1 MKKYFALFLAL
12 TLLLTLG
19 SLNLAVKAEAETE
32 APVEEATAEETPA
45 EETKEETVTED
56 FVEWNPT
63 TDGEPDE
70 NQVYDTFLNSEP
82 TSLDPARASDNYA
95 LSIMANIYE
104 PLVLIH
110 GDKDGNPVFTGG
122 AATWDVSEDGLV
134 YTFHLRDN
142 QWWDGQPVTA
152 QDYEYAL
159 KRAIDPA
166 TGAPYVY
173 LLSDI
178 LNAIQEE
185 EAPAEEIAEEEK
197 SEEDEA
203 ATEAEN
209 EEETP
214 AAETEE
220 TMTENVAPA
229 FDMDKVGVKALDDKT
244 LEITLGAPSA
254 TFLQVMAQPVSCA
267 VRKDWIEKEGEAY
280 GSDPDKIMGNGPFKV
295 NEWQHNTKIVLEK
308 ADTYWNAANV
318 LYQKVNLPI
327 LQDENTLMTAFM
339 NKEIFSVGTTKPEW
353 KEKFAEKEDVINVNK
368 DDIATFFMMFNTK
381 DELFK
386 NVKVRRAFSAALDR
400 EDFNET
406 IWFGNNKA
414 ATGWV
419 PLTIYVGDNNYREAA
434 GNFID
439 KLQQEVPD
447 PKALLAE
454 GLSELGMDDKID
466 NLEVSI
472 ILGSTDTWFRTFG
485 EYLQSIFKEVLNVD
499 LKIEQLDWTVFSDR
513 VDKSDYQIGYMAWG
527 SELVEPNAML
537 LIHADG
543 SPQVGT
549 YWDNEEYNKTVKA
562 AASEVDP
569 AKRLEL
575 YIKAESILMDE
586 APVAP
591 VVHSMINSYRYD
603 FIKNVDDCVWSNI
616 GYRIGYLSGNK

>member
-32 APVEEATAEETPA
+32 APVEEAAAEETPA

-185 EAPAEEIAEEEK
+185 EAPAEEIAEEE
-197 SEEDEA
+197 EDEA

-220 TMTENVAPA
+220 SKTENVAPA

>member
-32 APVEEATAEETPA
+32 APVEEAAAEETPA
-45 EETKEETVTED
+45 EETKEEMVTED

-63 TDGEPDE
+63 ADGEPDE

-185 EAPAEEIAEEEK
+185 EAPAEEIAEEE
-197 SEEDEA
+197 DEA

-220 TMTENVAPA
+220 SKTENVAPA

>member
-32 APVEEATAEETPA
+32 APVEEAAAEETPA

-220 TMTENVAPA
+220 SKTENVAPA

>member
-32 APVEEATAEETPA
+32 APVEEAAAEETPA

-95 LSIMANIYE
+95 LSIMANIYA

-185 EAPAEEIAEEEK
+185 EAPAEEIAEED
-197 SEEDEA
+197 DEA

-220 TMTENVAPA
+220 SKTENVAPA

>member
-32 APVEEATAEETPA
+32 APVEEAAAEETPA

-185 EAPAEEIAEEEK
+185 EAPAEEIAEED
-197 SEEDEA
+197 DEA

-220 TMTENVAPA
+220 SKTENVAPA

-485 EYLQSIFKEVLNVD
+485 EYLQSIFKEVLDVD

-569 AKRLEL
+569 EKRLEL

>member
-32 APVEEATAEETPA
+32 APVEEAAAEETPA

-185 EAPAEEIAEEEK
+185 EAPAEEIAEEE
-197 SEEDEA
+197 EDEA

-220 TMTENVAPA
+220 SKTENVAPA

-419 PLTIYVGDNNYREAA
+419 PLTIYVGDKNYREAA

>member
-32 APVEEATAEETPA
+32 APVEEAAEETPA

-185 EAPAEEIAEEEK
+185 EAPAEEIAEEE
-197 SEEDEA
+197 DEA

-220 TMTENVAPA
+220 SKTENVAPA

-419 PLTIYVGDNNYREAA
+419 PLTIYVGDKNYREAA

>member
-32 APVEEATAEETPA
+32 APVEEAAAEETPA
-45 EETKEETVTED
+45 EETKEEMVTED

-63 TDGEPDE
+63 ADGEPDE
-70 NQVYDTFLNSEP
+70 NQVYDTFLSSEP

>member
-32 APVEEATAEETPA
+32 APVEEAAAEETPA

-185 EAPAEEIAEEEK
+185 EAPAEEIAEEE
-197 SEEDEA
+197 DEA

-220 TMTENVAPA
+220 SKTENVAPA

-549 YWDNEEYNKTVKA
+549 YWDNEEYNKTVKD

-569 AKRLEL
+569 EKRLEL

>member
-32 APVEEATAEETPA
+32 APVEEAAAEKTPA
-45 EETKEETVTED
+45 EETKEEMVTED

-63 TDGEPDE
+63 ADGEPDE

-95 LSIMANIYE
+95 LSIMMNIYE

-110 GDKDGNPVFTGG
+110 GDENANPIFTGG
-122 AATWDVSEDGLV
+122 AATWDVSEDGMV

-178 LNAIQEE
+178 LNAVQEE
-185 EAPAEEIAEEEK
+185 EAPAEEEAEEEK
-197 SEEDEA
+197 TEE
-203 ATEAEN
+203 ATEAE
-209 EEETP
+209 
-214 AAETEE
+214 AEKKED
-220 TMTENVAPA
+220 APA

-327 LQDENTLMTAFM
+327 LKDENTLMTAFM

-447 PKALLAE
+447 PRALLAE

-485 EYLQSIFKEVLNVD
+485 EYLQSVFKEVLDVD

>member
-32 APVEEATAEETPA
+32 APVEEAAAEETPA

-185 EAPAEEIAEEEK
+185 EAPAEEIAEEE
-197 SEEDEA
+197 DEA

-220 TMTENVAPA
+220 SKTENVAPA

-368 DDIATFFMMFNTK
+368 DDISTFFMMFNTK

>member
-32 APVEEATAEETPA
+32 APVEEAAAEETPA

-185 EAPAEEIAEEEK
+185 EAPAEEIAEEE
-197 SEEDEA
+197 DEA

-220 TMTENVAPA
+220 SKTENVAPA

-308 ADTYWNAANV
+308 ADTYWNTANV

>member
-32 APVEEATAEETPA
+32 APVEEAAAEETPA

-185 EAPAEEIAEEEK
+185 EAPAEEIAEEE
-197 SEEDEA
+197 DEA
-203 ATEAEN
+203 ATESEN

-220 TMTENVAPA
+220 SKTENVAPA

>member
-1 MKKYFALFLAL
+1 MKKFFALFLAL
-12 TLLLTLG
+12 ALLLTLG
-19 SLNLAVKAEAETE
+19 SLNLAVRAEAET
-32 APVEEATAEETPA
+32 TAPA
-45 EETKEETVTED
+45 EETKPDETKAEAATKD

-63 TDGEPDE
+63 TDGEPDAD
-70 NQVYDTFLNSEP
+70 QVFDTYLSSEP

-95 LSIMANIYE
+95 LSIMMNIYE

-110 GDKDGNPVFTGG
+110 GDEDGNPVFTGG

-142 QWWDGQPVTA
+142 KWWDGQPVTA

-185 EAPAEEIAEEEK
+185 EAPAEEKAEEEK
-197 SEEDEA
+197 TEA
-203 ATEAEN
+203 ATEAEA
-209 EEETP
+209 EKKEETP
-214 AAETEE
+214 AETEE
-220 TMTENVAPA
+220 AKDEKAAPA
-229 FDMDKVGVKALDDKT
+229 FDMEKVGVKALDDKT

-295 NEWQHNTKIVLEK
+295 TDWQHNTKIVLEK
-308 ADTYWNAANV
+308 VDTYWNAANV

-327 LQDENTLMTAFM
+327 MQDENTLMTAFL
-339 NKEIFSVGTTKPEW
+339 NQEIFGVGTTKPEW
-353 KEKFAEKEDVINVNK
+353 KEKFAAKDDVVNVNK
-368 DDIATFFMMFNTK
+368 DDIATYFMMFNTK

-406 IWFGNNKA
+406 IWFGNHKPA
-414 ATGWV
+414 MGWV
-419 PLTIYVGDNNYREAA
+419 PLTIFVADKNYREAA

-454 GLSELGMDDKID
+454 GLKELGMEDKID

-485 EYLQSIFKEVLNVD
+485 EYLQSVFKEVLNVD

-527 SELVEPNAML
+527 SELLEPNAML

-549 YWDNEEYNKTVKA
+549 YWNNDEYNKAVKA
-562 AASEVDP
+562 AAREVDP
-569 AKRLEL
+569 EKRLEL

-591 VVHSMINSYRYD
+591 VVHNRVNSYRYN
-603 FIKNVDDCVWSNI
+603 FIKNADDCVWSNI
-616 GYRIGYLSGNK
+616 GYRIGYLSGRK

>member
-32 APVEEATAEETPA
+32 APVEEAAAEETPA

-185 EAPAEEIAEEEK
+185 EAPAEEIAEED
-197 SEEDEA
+197 DEA

-220 TMTENVAPA
+220 SKTENVAPA

-254 TFLQVMAQPVSCA
+254 TFLQVMAQPVACA

-434 GNFID
+434 GNSID

>member
-32 APVEEATAEETPA
+32 APVEEAAAEETPA

-185 EAPAEEIAEEEK
+185 EAPAEEIAEEE
-197 SEEDEA
+197 DEA

-220 TMTENVAPA
+220 SKTENVAPA

>member
-32 APVEEATAEETPA
+32 VPVEEAAAEETPA

-185 EAPAEEIAEEEK
+185 EAPAEEIAEED
-197 SEEDEA
+197 DEA

-220 TMTENVAPA
+220 SKTENVAPA

>member
-32 APVEEATAEETPA
+32 APVEEAAAEETPA
-45 EETKEETVTED
+45 EETKEEMVTED

-63 TDGEPDE
+63 ADGEPDE
-70 NQVYDTFLNSEP
+70 NQVYDTFLSSEP

-254 TFLQVMAQPVSCA
+254 TFLQVMAQPVACA

>member
-32 APVEEATAEETPA
+32 APVEEAAAEETPA

-185 EAPAEEIAEEEK
+185 EAPAEEIAEED
-197 SEEDEA
+197 DEA

-220 TMTENVAPA
+220 SKTENVAPA

-386 NVKVRRAFSAALDR
+386 NVKVRLAFSAALDR

>member
-32 APVEEATAEETPA
+32 APVEEAAAEEAPA
-45 EETKEETVTED
+45 EETKEEMVTED

-63 TDGEPDE
+63 ADGEPDE

-185 EAPAEEIAEEEK
+185 EAPAEEIAEEE
-197 SEEDEA
+197 DEA

-220 TMTENVAPA
+220 SKTENVAPA

>member
-32 APVEEATAEETPA
+32 APVEEAAAEETPA

-95 LSIMANIYE
+95 LGIMANIYE

-185 EAPAEEIAEEEK
+185 EAPAEEIAEED
-197 SEEDEA
+197 DEA

-220 TMTENVAPA
+220 SKTENVAPA

>member
-32 APVEEATAEETPA
+32 APVEEAAAEETPA

-185 EAPAEEIAEEEK
+185 EAPAEEIAEED
-197 SEEDEA
+197 DEA

-220 TMTENVAPA
+220 SKTENVAPA

-339 NKEIFSVGTTKPEW
+339 NKEIFSVGTTKLEW

-543 SPQVGT
+543 SPQVGI

>member
-32 APVEEATAEETPA
+32 APVEEAAAEETPA

-185 EAPAEEIAEEEK
+185 EAPAEEIAEEE
-197 SEEDEA
+197 DEA
-203 ATEAEN
+203 ATESEN

-220 TMTENVAPA
+220 SKTENVAPA

-575 YIKAESILMDE
+575 YIKAENILMDE

>member
-32 APVEEATAEETPA
+32 APVEEAAAEETPA

-185 EAPAEEIAEEEK
+185 EAPAEEIAEEDK
-197 SEEDEA
+197 A

-220 TMTENVAPA
+220 SKTENVAPA

-439 KLQQEVPD
+439 KLQQEVSD

>member
-32 APVEEATAEETPA
+32 APVEEAAAEKTPA
-45 EETKEETVTED
+45 EETKEEMVTED

-63 TDGEPDE
+63 ADGEPDE

-95 LSIMANIYE
+95 LSIMMNIYE

-110 GDKDGNPVFTGG
+110 GDENANPIFTGG
-122 AATWDVSEDGLV
+122 AATWDVSEDGMV

-178 LNAIQEE
+178 LNAVQEE
-185 EAPAEEIAEEEK
+185 EAPAEEEAEEEK
-197 SEEDEA
+197 TEE
-203 ATEAEN
+203 ATEAE
-209 EEETP
+209 
-214 AAETEE
+214 AEKKED
-220 TMTENVAPA
+220 APA

-308 ADTYWNAANV
+308 ADTYWNASNV
-318 LYQKVNLPI
+318 LYKKVNLPI

-447 PKALLAE
+447 PRALLAE

-485 EYLQSIFKEVLNVD
+485 EYLQSVFKEVLDVD

>member
-1 MKKYFALFLAL
+1 M
-12 TLLLTLG
+12 
-19 SLNLAVKAEAETE
+19 
-32 APVEEATAEETPA
+32 
-45 EETKEETVTED
+45 
-56 FVEWNPT
+56 
-63 TDGEPDE
+63 
-70 NQVYDTFLNSEP
+70 
-82 TSLDPARASDNYA
+82 
-95 LSIMANIYE
+95 MNIYE

-110 GDKDGNPVFTGG
+110 GDENGNPVFTGG

-142 QWWDGQPVTA
+142 KWWDGQPVTA

-185 EAPAEEIAEEEK
+185 EAEEEK
-197 SEEDEA
+197 TEA
-203 ATEAEN
+203 ATEAEA
-209 EEETP
+209 EKKEETP
-214 AAETEE
+214 AETEE
-220 TMTENVAPA
+220 AKDEKAAPA
-229 FDMDKVGVKALDDKT
+229 FDMEKVGVKALDDKT

-295 NEWQHNTKIVLEK
+295 TDWQHNTKIVLEK
-308 ADTYWNAANV
+308 VDTYWNAANV

-327 LQDENTLMTAFM
+327 MQDENTLMTAFL
-339 NKEIFSVGTTKPEW
+339 NQEIFGVGTTKPEW
-353 KEKFAEKEDVINVNK
+353 KEKFAAKDDVVNVNK
-368 DDIATFFMMFNTK
+368 DDIATYFMMFNTK

-406 IWFGNNKA
+406 IWFGNHKPA
-414 ATGWV
+414 MGWV
-419 PLTIYVGDNNYREAA
+419 PLTIFVGDKNYREAA

-454 GLSELGMDDKID
+454 GLKELGMEDKID

-485 EYLQSIFKEVLNVD
+485 EYLQSVFKEVLNVD

-527 SELVEPNAML
+527 SELLEPNAML

-549 YWDNEEYNKTVKA
+549 YWNNDEYNKAVKA
-562 AASEVDP
+562 AAREVDP
-569 AKRLEL
+569 DKRLEL

-591 VVHSMINSYRYD
+591 VVHNRVNSYRYN
-603 FIKNVDDCVWSNI
+603 FIKNADDCVWSNI
-616 GYRIGYLSGNK
+616 GYRIGYLSGRK

>member
-32 APVEEATAEETPA
+32 APVEEAAAEETPA

-185 EAPAEEIAEEEK
+185 EAPAEEIAEEE
-197 SEEDEA
+197 DEA

-220 TMTENVAPA
+220 SKTENVAPA

-419 PLTIYVGDNNYREAA
+419 PLTIYVGDKNYREAA

>member
-32 APVEEATAEETPA
+32 APVEEAAAEETPA

-185 EAPAEEIAEEEK
+185 EAPAEEIAEED
-197 SEEDEA
+197 DEA

-220 TMTENVAPA
+220 SKTENVAPA

>member
-19 SLNLAVKAEAETE
+19 ALNLAVKAEAETE
-32 APVEEATAEETPA
+32 APVEEAAAEETPA

-185 EAPAEEIAEEEK
+185 EAPAEEIAEEE
-197 SEEDEA
+197 DEA
-203 ATEAEN
+203 ATESEN

-220 TMTENVAPA
+220 SKTENVAPA

-616 GYRIGYLSGNK
+616 GYRIGYLSGKK

>member
-32 APVEEATAEETPA
+32 APVEEAAAEETPA
-45 EETKEETVTED
+45 EETKEEMVTED

-63 TDGEPDE
+63 ADGEPDE

-203 ATEAEN
+203 ATEAEK

-254 TFLQVMAQPVSCA
+254 TFLQVMAQPVACA

>member
-32 APVEEATAEETPA
+32 APVEEAAAEETPA

-185 EAPAEEIAEEEK
+185 EAPAEEIAEED
-197 SEEDEA
+197 DEA

-220 TMTENVAPA
+220 SKTENVAPA

-603 FIKNVDDCVWSNI
+603 FIKNEDDCVWSNI

>member
-32 APVEEATAEETPA
+32 APVEEAAAEETPA

-229 FDMDKVGVKALDDKT
+229 YDMDKVGVKALDDKT

-419 PLTIYVGDNNYREAA
+419 PLTIYVGDKNYREAA

>member
-32 APVEEATAEETPA
+32 APVEEAAAEETPA
-45 EETKEETVTED
+45 EETKEEMVTED

-63 TDGEPDE
+63 ADGEPDE

-185 EAPAEEIAEEEK
+185 EAPAEEIAEEE
-197 SEEDEA
+197 DEA

-220 TMTENVAPA
+220 SKTENVAPA

-439 KLQQEVPD
+439 MLQQEVPD

>member
-32 APVEEATAEETPA
+32 APAEEAAAEETPA

-63 TDGEPDE
+63 PDGEPDE

-95 LSIMANIYE
+95 LGIMANIYE

-142 QWWDGQPVTA
+142 QWWDGQSVTA

-203 ATEAEN
+203 ATEAEK

-254 TFLQVMAQPVSCA
+254 TFLQVMAQPVACA

-485 EYLQSIFKEVLNVD
+485 EYLQSVFKEVLNVD

>member
-12 TLLLTLG
+12 ALLLTLG
-19 SLNLAVKAEAETE
+19 SLNLAVRAEAET
-32 APVEEATAEETPA
+32 TAPA
-45 EETKEETVTED
+45 EETKADETKAEAATED

-63 TDGEPDE
+63 TAGEPDAD
-70 NQVYDTFLNSEP
+70 QVFDTYLSSEP

-95 LSIMANIYE
+95 LSIMMNIYE

-110 GDKDGNPVFTGG
+110 GDENANPIFTGG
-122 AATWDVSEDGLV
+122 AATWDVSDDGLV

-185 EAPAEEIAEEEK
+185 EAPAEEKAEEEK
-197 SEEDEA
+197 TEA
-203 ATEAEN
+203 ATEAEA
-209 EEETP
+209 EKKEDAP

-220 TMTENVAPA
+220 AKDEKAAPA

-254 TFLQVMAQPVSCA
+254 TFLQVMAQPVACA

-280 GSDPDKIMGNGPFKV
+280 GTEPDKVMGNGPFKV
-295 NEWQHNTKIVLEK
+295 TDWQHNTKIVLEK
-308 ADTYWNAANV
+308 VDTYWNAANV

-339 NKEIFSVGTTKPEW
+339 NQEIFGVGTTKPEW

-368 DDIATFFMMFNTK
+368 DDIATYFMMFNTK

-406 IWFGNNKA
+406 IWFGNHKPA
-414 ATGWV
+414 MGWV
-419 PLTIYVGDNNYREAA
+419 PLTIFVGDKNYREAA

-454 GLSELGMDDKID
+454 GLKELGMEDKID

-485 EYLQSIFKEVLNVD
+485 EYLQSVFKEVLNVD

-527 SELVEPNAML
+527 SELLEPNAML

-549 YWDNEEYNKTVKA
+549 YWNNDEYNKAVKA
-562 AASEVDP
+562 AAREVDP
-569 AKRLEL
+569 EKRLEL

-591 VVHSMINSYRYD
+591 VVHNRVNSYRYD
-603 FIKNVDDCVWSNI
+603 FIKNADDCVWSNI
-616 GYRIGYLSGNK
+616 GYRIGYLSGRK

>member
-32 APVEEATAEETPA
+32 APVEEAAAEEAPA
-45 EETKEETVTED
+45 EETKEEMVTED

-185 EAPAEEIAEEEK
+185 EAPAEEIAEEE
-197 SEEDEA
+197 DEA

-220 TMTENVAPA
+220 SKTENVAPA

>member
-32 APVEEATAEETPA
+32 APVEEAAAEETPA

-203 ATEAEN
+203 ATEAEK

-368 DDIATFFMMFNTK
+368 DDIATFFMMFNTR

-485 EYLQSIFKEVLNVD
+485 EYLQSVFKEVLNVD

>member
-32 APVEEATAEETPA
+32 APVEEAAAEETPA

-122 AATWDVSEDGLV
+122 AATWDVSKDGLV

-185 EAPAEEIAEEEK
+185 EAPAEEIAEEE
-197 SEEDEA
+197 DEA

-220 TMTENVAPA
+220 SKTENVAPA